1 MADPSPSSSLDLLGD
16 GFCTCSSVLLIVGD
30 GVRLKDTMNSESRY
44 LKEPKFRGNRLQGK
58 MVYLLK

>member
-1 MADPSPSSSLDLLGD
+1 MADPSPPSSLDLLGD

-44 LKEPKFRGNRLQGK
+44 LKGPKFRGNRLQGK

>member
-1 MADPSPSSSLDLLGD
+1 MADPSPPSSLDLLGD

-58 MVYLLK
+58 MVYVLK

>member
-1 MADPSPSSSLDLLGD
+1 MADPSPPSSLDLLGD